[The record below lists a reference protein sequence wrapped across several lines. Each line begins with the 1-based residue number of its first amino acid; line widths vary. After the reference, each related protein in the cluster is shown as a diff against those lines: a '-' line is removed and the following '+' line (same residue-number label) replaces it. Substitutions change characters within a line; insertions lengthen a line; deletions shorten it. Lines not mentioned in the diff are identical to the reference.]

1 MTEEMPDDAEAT
13 PPPPTRRTVVRAAA
27 WSLPVIAAAVAT
39 PLTAASTAALPA
51 CAFLPATSAA
61 WALEDPRSGRNQDAG
76 ANNSWRT
83 VDGRLGYRQYNDN
96 FYRVTNAAAVDY
108 VSAITATFDAVAGV
122 TYVFTF
128 SLLGNLAAATTQ
140 VVTTMDVAVGGIR
153 QQRFSTKPAQSAGT
167 QVPIGPVNATTGSQQ
182 FSLTWIAPS
191 SGPTTFEYIWTMPP
205 VAATGITYND
215 DIWVSLPLISQP
227 DGCVPSA

>member
-1 MTEEMPDDAEAT
+1 MNEDAKTT
-13 PPPPTRRTVVRAAA
+13 PLAPTRRTVLRAAA
-27 WSLPVIAAAVAT
+27 WSLPVVAAAVAT
-39 PLTAASTAALPA
+39 PLTAASTPALPA
-51 CAFLPATSAA
+51 CAFLPTVSAA
-61 WALEDPRSGRNQDAG
+61 WTLEDPRSGRNQDAG

-108 VSAITATFDAVAGV
+108 VSAITATFDAVEGV

-128 SLLGNLAAATTQ
+128 FLLGNVAAAQTQ
-140 VVTTMDVAVGGIR
+140 IVTTMDVTIGGTS

-167 QVPIGPVNATTGSQQ
+167 QVPMGPVNATTGSQQ
-182 FSLTWIAPS
+182 FSVTWIAPT
-191 SGPTTFEYIWTMPP
+191 SGPTTFEYVWTMPP

-215 DIWVSLPLISQP
+215 DIWVSLPVISQP
-227 DGCVPSA
+227 DGCDPLA